1 MAIMDS
7 NGDTDVMR
15 VWNMLNEVSEQL
27 AQNRNTSIGLHSLAA
42 GVKTQAI
49 HSQTG
54 FVLRRFNLDKSQDE
68 YNAELER
75 MSAQMITENN
85 TLQNDNKQLNALIKE
100 YEQTLENV
108 MSTFRTRANDVQQ
121 RELSIVREY
130 ERKILTLET
139 EELTRALSQSTDLSL
154 HLGRVCE
161 LLRSVMRVLGGED
174 PSIVPPPSDRP
185 SSPNVLVSIRDR
197 HIVNSL
203 EINSSDDEELVVSER
218 ERQLA
223 AAEYALERES
233 ELARLEQEN
242 AFLRQLAAEHFQLQ
256 QQSAEKPASI
266 PELPKLS
273 NLPKSVARTMK
284 EKLGGKDIGPFGKWK
299 KFGEDQ

>member
-1 MAIMDS
+1 MDS
-7 NGDTDVMR
+7 NKDSDIMR
-15 VWNMLNEVSEQL
+15 VWSLLNEVSEHL
-27 AQNRNTSIGLHSLAA
+27 AQNRNTSIGLHSLAG

-54 FVLRRFNLDKSQDE
+54 FVLRRFNLDNLSFIDE

-75 MSAQMITENN
+75 MNAQMIVENN

-108 MSTFRTRANDVQQ
+108 MGTFRTQANEVQQ
-121 RELSIVREY
+121 RELTIVRDY
-130 ERKILTLET
+130 ERKILLHET
-139 EELTRALSQSTDLSL
+139 EELSRALSHSSTFSV

-161 LLRSVMRVLGGED
+161 LLRSIMRVLGGED
-174 PSIVPPPSDRP
+174 PSVLPQPSETP
-185 SSPNVLVSIRDR
+185 SAPSALFSIRDR

-203 EINSSDDEELVVSER
+203 EVNVNDDEGGQPISDREL
-218 ERQLA
+218 QLA

-242 AFLRQLAAEHFQLQ
+242 AFLRQLAAEHLLQ
-256 QQSAEKPASI
+256 DPHKSSSGSTTPV

-273 NLPKSVARTMK
+273 NLPKVPARTFK
-284 EKLGGKDIGPFGKWK
+284 GKLGGRDVGPFGMYK
-299 KFGEDQ
+299 KFDE

>member
-7 NGDTDVMR
+7 NGDSDIMR
-15 VWNMLNEVSEQL
+15 VWNLLNEVSEQL
-27 AQNRNTSIGLHSLAA
+27 AQNRNTSIGLHSLAG
-42 GVKTQAI
+42 GVKTQAV

-54 FVLRRFNLDKSQDE
+54 FVLRRFNLDKSQGIYVEE

-75 MSAQMITENN
+75 MNTQMTAENYA
-85 TLQNDNKQLNALIKE
+85 LQNDNKQLNALIKE

-108 MSTFRTRANDVQQ
+108 MSTFRTRANEVQQ
-121 RELSIVREY
+121 HELSIVREY
-130 ERKILTLET
+130 ERKILALET
-139 EELTRALSQSTDLSL
+139 EELTRALSQTTDFSS

-174 PSIVPPPSDRP
+174 PSIQ
-185 SSPNVLVSIRDR
+185 
-197 HIVNSL
+197 
-203 EINSSDDEELVVSER
+203 VVSDR

-242 AFLRQLAAEHFQLQ
+242 AFLRQLAAEHFQLE
-256 QQSAEKPASI
+256 QSAQKPASI

-273 NLPKSVARTMK
+273 NLPKSAARTMK

-299 KFGEDQ
+299 KFGED